1 MSLGASL
8 VLIAIGA
15 ILKWGITASTTGI
28 DLDAVGVI
36 LMLVGLVGALVSMAF
51 LYSWSPIPYRRRTAY
66 SDVGS
71 DHVHDGDVVERE
83 RVRERRLR

>member
-8 VLIAIGA
+8 VVFAIGA
-15 ILKWGITASTTGI
+15 ILKWGVTATTSGI

-36 LMLVGLVGALVSMAF
+36 LMVVGAIGALMSMLF

-66 SDVGS
+66 YGGPPE
-71 DHVHDGDVVERE
+71 GDVVERE
-83 RVRERRLR
+83 RIRERRAL